1 MNRRILEAEDGFT
14 LAEVLT
20 AMAVLVVGLVAVA
33 LAFHYALTGIET
45 GRGETTAAFLAER
58 ALEELK
64 AVALVDWGSAALAP
78 ATRIEYCLPAGDA
91 CTRAA
96 TPGSYRRATTI
107 SDAQNGPATEQPRC
121 GAPGFPR
128 CRDGPRTL
136 GQGRGPRRSEDPQVR
151 RVRNAQPADGMVL

>member
-1 MNRRILEAEDGFT
+1 VNRRILEAEDGFT

-91 CTRAA
+91 CTPAA

-107 SDAQNGPATEQPRC
+107 SDAQNGPCAARCKIVRVTVFYRPVAGTGQLDQERQVEVVTVLAPR
-121 GAPGFPR
+121 
-128 CRDGPRTL
+128 
-136 GQGRGPRRSEDPQVR
+136 S
-151 RVRNAQPADGMVL
+151 

>member
-1 MNRRILEAEDGFT
+1 VNRRILEAEDGFT

-33 LAFHYALTGIET
+33 LASHYALTGIET

-91 CTRAA
+91 CTPAA

-107 SDAQNGPATEQPRC
+107 SDAQNGPCAARCKIVRVTVFYRPVAGTGQLDQERQVEVVTVFAPR
-121 GAPGFPR
+121 
-128 CRDGPRTL
+128 
-136 GQGRGPRRSEDPQVR
+136 S
-151 RVRNAQPADGMVL
+151 

>member
-1 MNRRILEAEDGFT
+1 MNRRILEAEAGFT

-91 CTRAA
+91 CTPAA

-107 SDAQNGPATEQPRC
+107 SDAQNGPCAARCKIVRVTVFYRPVAGTGQLDQERQVEVVTVFAPR
-121 GAPGFPR
+121 
-128 CRDGPRTL
+128 
-136 GQGRGPRRSEDPQVR
+136 S
-151 RVRNAQPADGMVL
+151 

>member
-91 CTRAA
+91 CTPAA

-107 SDAQNGPATEQPRC
+107 SDAQNGPCAARCKIVRVTVFYRPVAGTGQLDQERQVEVVTVFAPR
-121 GAPGFPR
+121 
-128 CRDGPRTL
+128 
-136 GQGRGPRRSEDPQVR
+136 S
-151 RVRNAQPADGMVL
+151 

>member
-64 AVALVDWGSAALAP
+64 AVALLDWGNAALAP
-78 ATRIEYCLPAGDA
+78 TTRIEYCLPAGDA

-107 SDAQNGPATEQPRC
+107 SDAQNGPCAARCKIVRVTVFYRPVAGTGQLDQERQVEVVTVFAPR
-121 GAPGFPR
+121 
-128 CRDGPRTL
+128 
-136 GQGRGPRRSEDPQVR
+136 S
-151 RVRNAQPADGMVL
+151 

>member
-107 SDAQNGPATEQPRC
+107 SDAQNGPCAARCKIVRVTVFYRPVAGTGQLDQERQVEVVTVFAPR
-121 GAPGFPR
+121 
-128 CRDGPRTL
+128 
-136 GQGRGPRRSEDPQVR
+136 S
-151 RVRNAQPADGMVL
+151 

>member
-64 AVALVDWGSAALAP
+64 AVALLDWGNAALAP
-78 ATRIEYCLPAGDA
+78 TTRIEYCLPAGDA
-91 CTRAA
+91 CTPAA
-96 TPGSYRRATTI
+96 TPGSYRRATNI
-107 SDAQNGPATEQPRC
+107 SDSQSGPCA
-121 GAPGFPR
+121 AR
-128 CRDGPRTL
+128 CRVVRVTVFYRPVAST
-136 GQGRGPRRSEDPQVR
+136 GQLDQER
-151 RVRNAQPADGMVL
+151 RVDVFTVFAPRS

>member
-33 LAFHYALTGIET
+33 LAFHYALAGIET

-107 SDAQNGPATEQPRC
+107 SDAQNGPCAARCKIVRVTVFYRPVAGTGQLDQERQVEVVTVFAPR
-121 GAPGFPR
+121 
-128 CRDGPRTL
+128 
-136 GQGRGPRRSEDPQVR
+136 S
-151 RVRNAQPADGMVL
+151 

>member
-1 MNRRILEAEDGFT
+1 VNRRILEAEDGFT

-91 CTRAA
+91 CTPAA

-107 SDAQNGPATEQPRC
+107 SDAQNGPCAARCKIVRVTVFYRPVAGTGQLDQERQVEVVTVFAPR
-121 GAPGFPR
+121 
-128 CRDGPRTL
+128 
-136 GQGRGPRRSEDPQVR
+136 S
-151 RVRNAQPADGMVL
+151 